1 MWIFLLAAA
10 LADPAASKAAPPRV
24 TLATSKGEI
33 VVELYP
39 DKAPATVKSFL
50 AYVNDKFYDGT
61 IFHRV
66 IPGFMIQGGGFT
78 PDMNQKA
85 TKAPVKN
92 EAENGLSNVR
102 GSIAMARTSDPH
114 SASSQFFIMVADY
127 PSLDGQYSV
136 FGQVTKGM
144 DVADKIVSAPKGQG
158 DRPGRAATRRSCPP
172 HPIPSS
178 PGRRPNTGRRATDSH

>member
-10 LADPAASKAAPPRV
+10 LADPAGSKAAASPPRV
-24 TLATSKGEI
+24 TFSTSKGEI

-50 AYVNDKFYDGT
+50 TYVNEKFFDGT

-78 PDMNQKA
+78 ADMNQKE
-85 TKAPVKN
+85 THAPVKN
-92 EAENGLSNVR
+92 EAANGLSNVR

-114 SASSQFFIMVADY
+114 SATAQFFVNLKDNTF
-127 PSLDGQYSV
+127 LDRAQSQDGWGYTV
-136 FGQVTKGM
+136 FGKVVSGMETVDAIAGVPTGMKAGMSDVPKQTVTIT
-144 DVADKIVSAPKGQG
+144 AARQG
-158 DRPGRAATRRSCPP
+158 KS
-172 HPIPSS
+172 
-178 PGRRPNTGRRATDSH
+178 